1 MTIELTAAEVALLR
15 SVLEEKLLALHHEI
29 HHTDHREFREG
40 LKADR
45 ERLEAILARIGVP
58 AGVTP

>member
-1 MTIELTAAEVALLR
+1 VTIELTAAEAALLR
-15 SVLEEKLLALHHEI
+15 SLLEEKLLELHHEI

-45 ERLEAILARIGVP
+45 ERLEGILVRIAVR
-58 AGVTP
+58 AVAAS